1 MVHARKWCGGIPK
14 DRPAKSNPL
23 DHMVREPPGH
33 RFVGRA
39 MEVGQ
44 MSGDTAGVRH
54 DPERRRFEIESE
66 AGTAVLTYGLDGE
79 TVVFTHTLVPKA
91 LEGQGI
97 GSRMVR
103 AGLDWARANGLKVV
117 PQCPF
122 VAAYIER
129 HPEERELLA

>member
-1 MVHARKWCGGIPK
+1 
-14 DRPAKSNPL
+14 
-23 DHMVREPPGH
+23 
-33 RFVGRA
+33 
-39 MEVGQ
+39 
-44 MSGDTAGVRH
+44 MSGETVDVRH
-54 DPERRRFEIESE
+54 DPERRRFEIKREE
-66 AGTAVLTYGLDGE
+66 GKAVLTYERDGQ

-97 GSRMVR
+97 GSRLVS

>member
-1 MVHARKWCGGIPK
+1 
-14 DRPAKSNPL
+14 
-23 DHMVREPPGH
+23 
-33 RFVGRA
+33 

-44 MSGDTAGVRH
+44 MTGETVGVRH
-54 DPERRRFEIESE
+54 DPERRRFEIEGA
-66 AGTAVLTYGLDGE
+66 AGTAVLTYDRAGQI
-79 TVVFTHTLVPKA
+79 VVFTHTLVPKA
-91 LEGQGI
+91 LEGHGL
-97 GSRMVR
+97 GSRLAR